1 MGLLIL
7 SFNVCLEDWSNIPIP
22 EELGLRGQRTENRR
36 QMIKQ
41 KTENRRQKTEK
52 KSAL

>member
-1 MGLLIL
+1 MGILIL
-7 SFNVCLEDWSNIPIP
+7 SFNACLKDRSNIPIP
-22 EELGLRGQRTENRR
+22 EELGHRGQKTENRR

-41 KTENRRQKTEK
+41 MTENRRQKTEK